1 MVQGM
6 PNGQAGDVNSRHSG
20 RERDAARTTA
30 GGQVKP
36 DGGRHAPEPGQA
48 LDWTGILA
56 RLDLARHR
64 WDLGILANLDEDDG
78 RQTAELLAR
87 VNRQA
92 GGRHRLTPQV
102 LSVRLRALEARGF
115 IRHADRSR
123 LPLVRV
129 YMLQPPGRER
139 LRALS
144 GLASWDESQPDRRAR
159 AAGR

>member
-1 MVQGM
+1 M
-6 PNGQAGDVNSRHSG
+6 PDGRAGDVNAQHSASG
-20 RERDAARTTA
+20 RDVTRTTA
-30 GGQVKP
+30 GVPVKAGAGQQ
-36 DGGRHAPEPGQA
+36 RPEREQT

-64 WDLGILANLDEDDG
+64 WDLGILANLDEADG

-87 VNRQA
+87 VNTQA

-102 LSVRLRALEARGF
+102 LSVRLRALEARGH

-129 YMLQPPGRER
+129 YMLEPPGRE
-139 LRALS
+139 LLHVLS

-159 AAGR
+159 AGSR